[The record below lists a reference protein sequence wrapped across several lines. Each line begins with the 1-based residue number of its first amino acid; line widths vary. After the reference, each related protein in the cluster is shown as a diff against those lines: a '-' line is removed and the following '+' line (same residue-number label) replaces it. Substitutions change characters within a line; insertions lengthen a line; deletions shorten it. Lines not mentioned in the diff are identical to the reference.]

1 MAILPQVFLHG
12 EGIHST
18 AVQLE
23 YHSLEEEETGG
34 RLSPVQPNGE
44 GEDSGGP
51 CRVRCPKVQK
61 RGDRQEEGGAAAPGG
76 MMWVDCEMGRCCDE
90 PGRTR

>member
-1 MAILPQVFLHG
+1 MFLHG

-23 YHSLEEEETGG
+23 YHSLDEGEAGAGG
-34 RLSPVQPNGE
+34 RLSPVPAGE
-44 GEDSGGP
+44 GHNGP

-61 RGDRQEEGGAAAPGG
+61 RGDRREEGGAAAPGG

>member
-1 MAILPQVFLHG
+1 MKLEIPQVFLHG

-23 YHSLEEEETGG
+23 YHSLDEGEAGG
-34 RLSPVQPNGE
+34 RLSPVPAGE
-44 GEDSGGP
+44 GHNGP

-61 RGDRQEEGGAAAPGG
+61 RGDRREEGGAAAPGG

>member
-1 MAILPQVFLHG
+1 M
-12 EGIHST
+12 
-18 AVQLE
+18 QLE

-34 RLSPVQPNGE
+34 RLSPVKPNGE
-44 GEDSGGP
+44 GEGNSRGGP

-61 RGDRQEEGGAAAPGG
+61 RGDRDRQEDGSAAGPGT
-76 MMWVDCEMGRCCDE
+76 MWVDCEMGRCCDE

>member
-1 MAILPQVFLHG
+1 M
-12 EGIHST
+12 
-18 AVQLE
+18 QLE

-34 RLSPVQPNGE
+34 RLSPVKPNGE
-44 GEDSGGP
+44 GEGNSRGGP

-61 RGDRQEEGGAAAPGG
+61 SGDRQEEGGASAG

>member
-1 MAILPQVFLHG
+1 MFLHG

-23 YHSLEEEETGG
+23 YHSPEEEEA
-34 RLSPVQPNGE
+34 VQPNRE
-44 GEDSGGP
+44 EEGP

>member
-1 MAILPQVFLHG
+1 MFLHG

-23 YHSLEEEETGG
+23 YHSLEEGAD
-34 RLSPVQPNGE
+34 VQPNGE
-44 GEDSGGP
+44 GEGP

-61 RGDRQEEGGAAAPGG
+61 RGEAREEGGSGAAAPGG

>member
-1 MAILPQVFLHG
+1 MFLHG

-23 YHSLEEEETGG
+23 YHSLEEEATGG
-34 RLSPVQPNGE
+34 RLSPVLPTCQ
-44 GEDSGGP
+44 
-51 CRVRCPKVQK
+51 VRCPKVQK
-61 RGDRQEEGGAAAPGG
+61 RGDRREEGGAAAPGG

>member
-1 MAILPQVFLHG
+1 MFLHG

-23 YHSLEEEETGG
+23 YHSLDEGEAGG
-34 RLSPVQPNGE
+34 RLSPVTAGE
-44 GEDSGGP
+44 EDRGGP

-61 RGDRQEEGGAAAPGG
+61 RGDRREEGGSVAAGT
-76 MMWVDCEMGRCCDE
+76 MWVDCEMGKCCDE